1 MNGNVRKMSAGKRHR
16 LLSLLLAQEAEAGES
31 KVQSGSEPQ
40 SEFKNTLGNLA
51 RPCLKVRSQ
60 KRAEDIAHSRALAKR
75 V

>member
-16 LLSLLLAQEAEAGES
+16 LLSLLQAEAGES

-40 SEFKNTLGNLA
+40 SEFKNSLGNLA

-60 KRAEDIAHSRALAKR
+60 KRAEDVAHSRALAKR